1 MRIMK
6 FAAVAAA
13 FALLGTADVE
23 AQGMTI
29 GFKMGAS
36 FSNVSVDP
44 DEGFDTKSL
53 TAFTGG
59 GFLRF
64 PLGPVQLQPELMYI
78 TKGFKMEDDESDAE
92 GKFKLSYIE
101 IPVLIVL
108 PLTQGASFSPYVF
121 GGPAFAFEASCKI
134 AFEGGGVSGDV
145 DCDEGGDTIERKKF
159 DVGAMFGAGFG
170 IPAGP
175 GSLLIEGRYNF
186 GLMNIADTD
195 GDESLKN
202 RSGAVLVGYSIP
214 LGTR

>member
-6 FAAVAAA
+6 FAAVAAV
-13 FALLGTADVE
+13 FALLGTADAE

-78 TKGFKMEDDESDAE
+78 TKGFKMEESDGEVDVE

-101 IPVLIVL
+101 VPVLIVL

-121 GGPAFAFEASCKI
+121 GGPAFAFEAGCKI
-134 AFEGGGVSGDV
+134 GFEGGGVSGDV
-145 DCDEGGDTIERKKF
+145 DCDEGGELDRKKF

-175 GSLLIEGRYNF
+175 GSVLVEGRYNF
-186 GLMNIADTD
+186 GLMNIADTV
-195 GDESLKN
+195 GDES
-202 RSGAVLVGYSIP
+202 
-214 LGTR
+214 

>member
-13 FALLGTADVE
+13 FSLLGTADVE

-29 GFKMGAS
+29 GFKLGAS
-36 FSNVSVDP
+36 FSNVSIDP
-44 DEGFDTKSL
+44 DEDTKSL

-78 TKGFKMEDDESDAE
+78 TKGFKIDDFDEEIDVE

-101 IPVLIVL
+101 IPVLLVL

-134 AFEGGGVSGDV
+134 GVSGGGFSGDV
-145 DCDEGGDTIERKKF
+145 DCEEGEDIERKKF

-186 GLMNIADTD
+186 GLINIADTD
-195 GDESLKN
+195 VDESLKN